1 MLLLRVIDR
10 IEYLAEMELGHAP
23 PIEYIEKNL
32 KINPDDYR
40 KQKELSDVLKYGKQ
54 YIKEAQNKINE
65 IIEDVNL

>member
-1 MLLLRVIDR
+1 
-10 IEYLAEMELGHAP
+10 MELGHAP